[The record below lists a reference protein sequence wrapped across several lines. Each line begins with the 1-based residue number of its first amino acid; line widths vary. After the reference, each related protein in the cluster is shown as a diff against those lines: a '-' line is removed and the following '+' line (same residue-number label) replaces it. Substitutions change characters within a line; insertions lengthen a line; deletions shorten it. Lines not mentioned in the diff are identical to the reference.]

1 MAAGSTYTPIAT
13 ASGTGSSTQI
23 TFSSI
28 SGSYTDL
35 ILTVSNIDVQI
46 DDMGLRFNSDS
57 GSNYS
62 RTRIIGDGSSATS
75 ARNSNQTYLYFGY
88 KSTTA
93 STSPTNH
100 IMQIQNYSN
109 STTYKTTLTRYST
122 NNSSGYNVMGEVGLW
137 RSTSAITQIDIYSGN
152 ANFST
157 NCKFTLYGIAAA

>member
-1 MAAGSTYTPIAT
+1 MAAGLTYEPIAT

-35 ILTVSNIDVQI
+35 ILRVSNIDVQI
-46 DDMGLRFNSDS
+46 DNMGLRFNSDS

-62 RTRIIGDGSSATS
+62 RTRIIGNGSSVTS
-75 ARNSNQTYLYFGY
+75 ANNSNQTYLYFGY
-88 KSTTA
+88 KDTTA
-93 STSPTNH
+93 STSATNH
-100 IMQIQNYSN
+100 IVQIQNYSN
-109 STTYKTTLTRYST
+109 STTYKAALTRYST
-122 NNSSGYNVMGEVGLW
+122 NNSSGYNIIGEVALW

-157 NCKFTLYGIAAA
+157 NCKFTLYGITKA